1 MSLFQLLMLGASAFF
16 AYKIYEHIQ
25 TLQEPQEEQ
34 ESKEET
40 KSTRTADSFS
50 TFDATTLL
58 EKADSEREKGNLD
71 RALAIYHEANIK
83 NPKDAETVFK
93 MAYTLSL
100 QERDEE
106 ALEYYLESIQYDN
119 ENPFT
124 YQELSRIYAKLGDEE
139 KAQEMLEK
147 AKSLE

>member
-1 MSLFQLLMLGASAFF
+1 MSIFQLLMLGASAFF

-58 EKADSEREKGNLD
+58 ETADKEREKGNVD

-83 NPKDAETVFK
+83 NPKDAEILFK
-93 MAYTLSL
+93 MAYTLGL
-100 QERDEE
+100 QNRDEE
-106 ALEYYLESIQYDN
+106 ALEYYLESLSYDE
-119 ENPFT
+119 ENPFA
-124 YQELSRIYAKLGDEE
+124 YKEISKIYAKLGDED

-147 AKSLE
+147 AEALA